1 LIVSLPENDEST
13 SSLDT
18 LLKRWNAEP
27 TIRENV
33 VEWRT
38 LPARQPRFFSL
49 PHGLHQAL
57 VAALNKSGITRL
69 YTHQSLAWECIQ
81 SGKHPVIV
89 TGTASG
95 KTLCFDLPVLDT
107 LLKDPQARAIYLYPT
122 KALAQ
127 DQLSAI
133 KDLLSAISDQPTHL
147 APSPLPLPSSSALP
161 YPSFPISPA
170 IYDGD
175 TSQSA
180 RPAIRSKARLV
191 LTNPDMLHTG
201 ILPHHTAWAEFFRS
215 LRFVIIDEMHIYR
228 GVFGSHVANVIRR
241 LKRVAQFYGASP
253 QFILTSATIANPQ
266 ELANKLTEVPVS
278 LIDEDGS
285 ARGPK
290 TFLIYNPPIIDHE
303 LGIRASL
310 LKESVRLANDLLSH
324 QVQTILFAR
333 TRRTVE
339 LILRYLR
346 DSVSLDT
353 ESANAQVRGYRSG
366 YLPRQRREIE
376 RGLRQGQVRLVV
388 ATTALELGIDIG
400 QMGAALLAGYPGT
413 IASTWQQAGRAGRG
427 QLPSLSILVTSSSPL
442 DQYLASHPEYF
453 FGKSPELGLINP
465 DNLLI
470 LLGHLRCAAFEL
482 PFQAKDGFGNL
493 PPVKVKEFLDFL
505 VQEHTLHQSG
515 SKYYWMADNYPAQA
529 ISLRSASA
537 ETITLQT
544 EIDGSVISIG
554 SVDSPSA
561 SFLIHPGA
569 VYMHEAQTFLVED
582 LDFQNHLAHLR
593 RTEVD
598 YYTQPGG
605 ETSVRLI
612 EKTAES
618 SMIGGLKSFGEIQ
631 VTSQITGFR
640 KIRWYTHENLGQ
652 EPLNLPPSELLT
664 TGYWLA
670 LSDETVA
677 SLDADGLWTNNP
689 NEYGSSWKK
698 QRDLARSRDSF
709 HCQVCG
715 APEEGRPHDVHHKT
729 PFRLFASADQANQL
743 ANLITLCPSCHRR
756 AELAVRVCSGLA
768 GVAYSLGNL
777 APLFL
782 MCDPKDIGV
791 HSDPH
796 AAIAEDKPAIVIYDQ
811 VPAGIGFSERLFEM
825 HADLIQRALELVA
838 SCLCTDGCPSCVGP
852 GGENGSGGKRE
863 ALALLRTLSQSK

>member
-1 LIVSLPENDEST
+1 MAVSLHEHGKST
-13 SSLDT
+13 SRLNSL
-18 LLKRWNAEP
+18 LERWNADP
-27 TIRENV
+27 AIRENI

-38 LPARQPRFFSL
+38 LPARQPRFHSL
-49 PHGLHQAL
+49 PSELHQAL
-57 VAALNKSGITRL
+57 VAALIDSGISHL
-69 YTHQSLAWECIQ
+69 YTHQALSWECIQ
-81 SGKHPVIV
+81 SGGHPVVV

-95 KTLCFDLPVLDT
+95 KTLCFDLPVLDS
-107 LLKDPQARAIYLYPT
+107 LLKDPLARALYLYPT

-127 DQLSAI
+127 DQLSAV
-133 KDLLSAISDQPTHL
+133 KGLLSALDEQPSTSP
-147 APSPLPLPSSSALP
+147 PSNPL
-161 YPSFPISPA
+161 FPISPA

-215 LRFVIIDEMHIYR
+215 LRFVVLDEMHIYR

-241 LKRVAQFYGASP
+241 LKRVARFYGASP

-266 ELANKLTEVPVS
+266 ELAGKLTEVPVS

-290 TFLIYNPPIIDHE
+290 TFLVYNPPIIDKE

-310 LKESVRLANDLLSH
+310 LQESVRLANDLLSH

-333 TRRTVE
+333 SRRTVE
-339 LILRYLR
+339 IMLRYLR
-346 DSVSLDT
+346 EAANLDV
-353 ESANAQVRGYRSG
+353 ESSNEQVRGYRSG

-388 ATTALELGIDIG
+388 ATNALELGIDIG
-400 QMGAALLAGYPGT
+400 QMGASLLAGYPGT

-427 QLPSLSILVTSSSPL
+427 QLSSLSILVTSSSPL
-442 DQYLASHPEYF
+442 DQYLASHPNYF
-453 FGKSPELGLINP
+453 FGKAHELGLINP

-482 PFQAKDGFGNL
+482 PFQSGEGFGSL
-493 PPVKVKEFLDFL
+493 PTGQVKEFLDFL
-505 VQEHTLHQSG
+505 AQEGTLHQSG
-515 SKYYWMADNYPAQA
+515 PKYYWMADGYPAQT

-544 EIDGSVISIG
+544 EIDGSVNSIG
-554 SVDSPSA
+554 IVDTPSA
-561 SFLIHPGA
+561 PFLVHPGA
-569 VYMHEAQTFLVED
+569 VYLHEARTFIVED
-582 LDFQNHLAHLR
+582 LDLENHLAHLR

-605 ETSVRLI
+605 ETSVKLI
-612 EKTAES
+612 QKTAES
-618 SMIGGLKSFGEIQ
+618 VMFGGLKSYGEVQ

-670 LSDETVA
+670 LSDETVTA
-677 SLDADGLWTNNP
+677 LGAEGLWSNNP
-689 NEYGSSWKK
+689 NDYGPTWRK
-698 QRDLARSRDSF
+698 QRDLARSRDGF
-709 HCQVCG
+709 CCQVCG
-715 APEEGRPHDVHHKT
+715 APEESRPHDVHHKT
-729 PFRLFASADQANQL
+729 PFRLFASAEQANQL
-743 ANLITLCPSCHRR
+743 ANLITLCSTCHRR
-756 AELAVRVCSGLA
+756 AELAVRVRSGLA
-768 GVAYSLGNL
+768 GVAYTLGNL

-782 MCDPKDIGV
+782 MCDPQDIGV

-796 AAIAEDKPAIVIYDQ
+796 AAFADDKPAIVIYDQ
-811 VPAGIGFSERLFEM
+811 VPAGIGFSERLFEL
-825 HADLIQRALELVA
+825 HGDLIQSALDLVA
-838 SCLCTDGCPSCVGP
+838 SCSCTDGCPSCVGP

-863 ALALLRTLSQSK
+863 ALALLKLSTRAHRR